1 MDSAMRRLP
10 ILALTVAFC
19 GALLTG
25 GAEAGCLRHV
35 HNRSPYTLVVT
46 NSDGS
51 AATVRPRST
60 GSIRLIEPGQVDVAA
75 FCTGS
80 GAEAPVLQR
89 SFSYE
94 AVQDRC
100 FFEVGHRFFDR
111 ELGNGFLPR
120 RADAPFAL
128 NNPRQGDL
136 VLFSR
141 GEACLPTR

>member
-1 MDSAMRRLP
+1 MDNAMRRLP
-10 ILALTVAFC
+10 ILALAATL
-19 GALLTG
+19 GGTLLTG
-25 GAEAGCLRHV
+25 TAEAGCLRHV

-46 NSDGS
+46 QGDGAS
-51 AATVRPRST
+51 ATVPPRST
-60 GSIRLIEPGQVDVAA
+60 GSIRMIEPGQVDVAA
-75 FCTGS
+75 FCP
-80 GAEAPVLQR
+80 GAGGPILQR

-100 FFEVGHRFFDR
+100 YFEVGHRFFDR

-120 RADAPFAL
+120 RSDAPFTL

-141 GEACLPTR
+141 GDACLPRR